1 MTSSAAPT
9 GILIMTIVLGPLL
22 VRTRIILAATTIRGI
37 DAVFST
43 MVREKVDAL
52 CVAPGTLFNARR
64 VQLAVLAARHDG
76 VPAVYAGRDYVVEGG
91 LMSYGSNVTLMPRC
105 AAEGLDS
112 EVSTLPRYLAPPPIV
127 RWLKA
132 IFFQRVAGRAR
143 LCGS

>member
-9 GILIMTIVLGPLL
+9 AILIMTIVLGPLL

-76 VPAVYAGRDYVVEGG
+76 VPAVYAGRDYVVAGG
-91 LMSYGSNVTLMPRC
+91 LMSYGSDIANAHRQV
-105 AAEGLDS
+105 GLY
-112 EVSTLPRYLAPPPIV
+112 TARI
-127 RWLKA
+127 LKGAHPAGSA
-132 IFFQRVAGRAR
+132 ISQIRTGDQLEHRASAWR
-143 LCGS
+143 GNTG

>member
-1 MTSSAAPT
+1 MSTDDLSGHA
-9 GILIMTIVLGPLL
+9 
-22 VRTRIILAATTIRGI
+22 IREI

-52 CVAPGTLFNARR
+52 SVAPGTLFNARR

-76 VPAVYAGRDYVVEGG
+76 VPAVYAGRDYVVAGG

-112 EVSTLPRYLAPPPIV
+112 EVSTLQQEISSPPIV

-132 IFFQRVAGRAR
+132 LFQR
-143 LCGS
+143 